1 MGFKPQHVI
10 HGLLTLILGLDTK
23 EATSFNRLHILV
35 GYNLQLQIQGHWSK
49 TDFPGMQFRTI

>member
-1 MGFKPQHVI
+1 MGKQKGMGFKPQHVI

-35 GYNLQLQIQGHWSK
+35 EYNLQLQI
-49 TDFPGMQFRTI
+49 